1 MTIERAT
8 EILKDSIRGTGLT
21 SLGDSYLDWESYS
34 FGPTRAS
41 LDGFF
46 TADELEAIAI
56 WMRAHNAP
64 EEGK

>member
-8 EILKDSIRGTGLT
+8 EILKNSIQGTGLT
-21 SLGDSYLDWESYS
+21 DLGDSYLCWESYS
-34 FGPTRAS
+34 FGPTKAS

-46 TADELEAIAI
+46 TADELEAIAV

-64 EEGK
+64 EEVK